1 MNLARRIYLIVS
13 LALAGTVLVA
23 LVSWTSVRRLAE
35 ASRRLGE
42 VNLSSVAVISRI
54 SDICASQSSLVNR
67 APAQTDVKAIEK
79 AAQDY
84 AAASQKLDAGL
95 VELKK
100 LDAQGTLSAKI
111 KALETDL
118 PAVREASGKVFTL
131 AAQFQ
136 QVDASTLLQTQV
148 NALEDRMTAR
158 LNELM
163 SASLGEVQQA
173 SRSNQWILGLCLAV
187 LLGSTATSV
196 VLVRRKVVRPVKQV
210 ANHLGETFQ
219 TTEISV
225 QEIAQNSH
233 SVAEGASEQAAS
245 LEETSA
251 SLEELAGMTRNISQ
265 NANTAKDLAKGTRSA
280 AERGAEEM
288 KAMTDAM
295 QAIKT
300 SSDNIAK
307 IIKTID
313 EIAFQTNI
321 LALNAAVEAAR
332 AGEAG
337 MGFAVVAEEVRNLAQ
352 RSAQAAKDT
361 TIKIQDSVTTSLN
374 GVQISSR
381 VGKALEEIVSK
392 ARQVDELVAQIASAS
407 AEQTQ
412 GITQVNTA
420 VSEMDK
426 VTQSNAAS
434 AEESSSAAEEMRAQ
448 AGTLR
453 RAVGE
458 LLTLVDGHCGNQ
470 SASAAGPAPAQER
483 ENQPVPA
490 TFPSRRAPA
499 PAVQTAHASF

>member
-1 MNLARRIYLIVS
+1 
-13 LALAGTVLVA
+13 
-23 LVSWTSVRRLAE
+23 VSWTSVRRLAE

-118 PAVREASGKVFTL
+118 PAVRAASGKVFTL

-163 SASLGEVQQA
+163 SASLGEAQVQPRVIVQQA
-173 SRSNQWILGLCLAV
+173 GRSNQWILGLCLAV

-196 VLVRRKVVRPVKQV
+196 VLVRRKVVCPVKQV

-251 SLEELAGMTRNISQ
+251 SLEELAGMSRNISQ

-361 TIKIQDSVTTSLN
+361 TTKIQDSVTTSLN
-374 GVQISSR
+374 GVQISGR

-458 LLTLVDGHCGNQ
+458 LLTLVDGDCGNQ
-470 SASAAGPAPAQER
+470 SASAVGPAPAQER
-483 ENQPVPA
+483 ENQSVPA